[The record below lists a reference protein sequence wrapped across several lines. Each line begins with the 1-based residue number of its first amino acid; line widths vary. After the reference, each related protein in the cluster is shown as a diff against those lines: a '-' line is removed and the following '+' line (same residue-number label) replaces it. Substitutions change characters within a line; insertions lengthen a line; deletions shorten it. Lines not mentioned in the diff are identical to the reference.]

1 MRRAPERAPCGD
13 SQTPLGNS
21 QTPSVDSQTVFGN
34 SQIVY
39 VNSQMVFGNS
49 RTPSGNSRT
58 MFGDSQMTF
67 GNSRTPSG
75 NSRTMFGDSQM
86 TFGNSQAVFGS
97 PNRAR
102 FRPKSAF
109 WPKNRSFRRE
119 SGALGTTLVSG
130 APPTTHG
137 IKQRRYRRV
146 HCMCWAMR
154 LLPCSGP
161 KPIVADHLVLKKDV
175 CFLRAAAD
183 IVDDQRGISRFLIG
197 HNSYVRDPAPEI
209 PGNDVSWGIC
219 RDIGLC

>member
-67 GNSRTPSG
+67 GNSQT
-75 NSRTMFGDSQM
+75 
-86 TFGNSQAVFGS
+86 VFGS

-209 PGNDVSWGIC
+209 PGNDVTWRISPN
-219 RDIGLC
+219 IGPC